1 MKAGGEAGRSPR
13 RSSRYPVRPCYDVR
27 GTCVHVA
34 LPRHG
39 RFSVQVTQTGAARE
53 TGSEQEV
60 TGEKNS
66 RHVRVHGVCVHV
78 VCVCVHGVY
87 VCMCVH
93 VWCECAW
100 VCVCTWCACAWC
112 VCVHGVCVHVWCV
125 CSWCAHVCGCV
136 CVQREWYPVTLANT
150 AHTWARAVMS
160 HPGHRMWSA
169 VTRLRPHGLCGRV
182 YGESLWRG
190 CETGPSEVTRLVT
203 AGKQKS
209 LDPREKGVIG
219 KQKSLDPQEKGARV
233 HCTVASTVV

>member
-34 LPRHG
+34 LLRHG
-39 RFSVQVTQTGAARE
+39 RCQPQFSVQVTQTGAARE

-60 TGEKNS
+60 TGEKNL

-78 VCVCVHGVY
+78 WG
-87 VCMCVH
+87 
-93 VWCECAW
+93 
-100 VCVCTWCACAWC
+100 
-112 VCVHGVCVHVWCV
+112 V

-136 CVQREWYPVTLANT
+136 CVQRECHPVTLANT
-150 AHTWARAVMS
+150 AHTWARAVTS
-160 HPGHRMWSA
+160 HPGHRTWSA

-182 YGESLWRG
+182 CGESLWRG

-203 AGKQKS
+203 VGKQKS
-209 LDPREKGVIG
+209 
-219 KQKSLDPQEKGARV
+219 
-233 HCTVASTVV
+233 